1 MTLKT
6 TVVVQPSSSRN
17 RTESQSV
24 TLSTEPCYVSSQKAQ
39 TYFFLINHSWYIA
52 YVVLFTVET
61 WSLRFRRFIFQ
72 LCQSTL
78 AAHSAWK
85 VIYPRIYGLISGS
98 GSLDFRL
105 LPPSIFSL
113 LPVLSPLGLAFAHE
127 NWRKLASSETSVQQQ
142 IILSSRH

>member
-6 TVVVQPSSSRN
+6 TVVVQPTSSRN

-39 TYFFLINHSWYIA
+39 TYFFLINHSWYVA

-78 AAHSAWK
+78 TAHSAWK
-85 VIYPRIYGLISGS
+85 VIYPRIFGFISGS
-98 GSLDFRL
+98 GSLDFRF
-105 LPPSIFSL
+105 LPPSIFAYFPCFPL
-113 LPVLSPLGLAFAHE
+113 LDLHLPMRTGESWLLLRHLC
-127 NWRKLASSETSVQQQ
+127 N
-142 IILSSRH
+142 SR